1 MIVLNLNYKRL
12 LVGLLT
18 IALVSC
24 SNPWDER
31 ENNGDANLNVNLNEA
46 IASTA
51 QVSQFEQLLVQTG
64 YDKVL
69 AASKT
74 YTVFVPTN
82 EAMNLVDASILNDPE
97 AAKKFVAN
105 HIALTAYS
113 SIRTKAEEKIKM
125 LGDKYLL
132 FKGATMIDDA
142 TIVSAD
148 HYASNGVFHI
158 INKTLTPKL
167 NIWQYINSQAGNSAM
182 SDYLLSLK
190 DFSIYKADIDAK
202 ALSVEKGAG
211 YLSDSL
217 TNSYLRNVYNLNN
230 EKNSYT
236 LFLMQD
242 AGYNGEVD
250 KMKPYLIKISN
261 NPAIDSTA
269 IYSKFFTLR
278 DMAYP
283 KAYKLNELPA
293 TLTSRFGVEV
303 PVDKTQIVG
312 EPIQLSNGVVYIM
325 KKVDVPLAK
334 RLVTTKIEGEKNISY
349 INGARSAIYYRDK
362 KDPYGV
368 LFNDVIVQNPGTAL
382 FMLDYNAKDLYS
394 TTYKVYWRAINDFQT
409 NALLQSLRIAGKFA
423 TVNGLRTVSDVY
435 ATLGPITL
443 QPNFYDEVLIGE
455 FTLDKARNIDLI
467 SLIAANTTTNGNNS
481 LTLDYLKFVP
491 VLK

>member
-12 LVGLLT
+12 LVSLLT

-24 SNPWDER
+24 SNPWDDR
-31 ENNGDANLNVNLNEA
+31 ENNGDANLNLNLNEA
-46 IASTA
+46 IAKTA
-51 QVSQFEQLLVQTG
+51 RVSKFEQLLVQTG

-82 EAMNLVDASILNDPE
+82 EAMDLVDAAILNDPE

-113 SIRTKAEEKIKM
+113 SIRTKAEEKVRM

-132 FKGATMIDDA
+132 FSGATMIDDA
-142 TIVSAD
+142 TIITAD
-148 HYASNGVFHI
+148 QYTSNGVFHI
-158 INKTLTPKL
+158 IDKALTPKL

-202 ALSVEKGAG
+202 ALSVERGAG
-211 YLSDSL
+211 YQSDSL

-242 AGYNGEVD
+242 DGYNGEVE
-250 KMKPYLIKISN
+250 KMKPYLIKTTN

-283 KAYKLNELPA
+283 KAYKLNDLPA

-312 EPIQLSNGVVYIM
+312 APIQLSNGVVYIM

-334 RLVTTKIEGEKNISY
+334 RLLTTKIEGEKNMSNF
-349 INGARSAIYYRDK
+349 NGSRNAIYYRDK
-362 KDPYGV
+362 KDPFGV
-368 LFNDVIVQNPGTAL
+368 LFNDAIVQNPGTAI
-382 FMLDYNAKDLYS
+382 FMLNYDAKDMYS
-394 TTYKVYWRAINDFQT
+394 TTYRVYWRAINDFQANVVSQRLNMYGKYVIVNNIVTSTDLIATFPYT
-409 NALLQSLRIAGKFA
+409 NVL
-423 TVNGLRTVSDVY
+423 
-435 ATLGPITL
+435 
-443 QPNFYDEVLIGE
+443 PNFYDEVYIGD